1 MGRKQMSERREVRQ
15 KAKQRRKWEQN
26 FVRQSA
32 QDDRNLNKAVE
43 ATEADER
50 TKKNV
55 EAEMELAKGD
65 MKERKQKLLITAKRK
80 ERYEAMAKQK
90 GTTAEMIEAEERET
104 EAMKEVTEKQQ
115 MTARGSAKTE
125 ADIKAKQLEE
135 KEEELQ
141 KEDSADSAEAASDQA
156 AAESAAEEEA
166 KEQADEQEASNAAA
180 AKASE
185 EKVSALEQAVAKAEV
200 KKVEAEQTA
209 RAEKA
214 QAKEEAAKEKE
225 QKTALACEQVAA
237 EQRSK
242 KCLSEENASLKKEIC
257 EKADEDEVQKRA
269 DQEQEKEGVEEELSE
284 EKDSHDASADV
295 QAQNEKVRELKK
307 KELASK
313 HQARKQ
319 QIKQEAAEKRK
330 INKENW
336 EKKKSFTKRQN
347 LLKNDKQEDQATQMV
362 EIKSKQ
368 QQIAD
373 LKVSLGHQQKIAQ
386 QDRVNE
392 RTTKKFNRVLRENG
406 VKTEQK
412 ALAAQQAAAKS

>member
-1 MGRKQMSERREVRQ
+1 
-15 KAKQRRKWEQN
+15 
-26 FVRQSA
+26 
-32 QDDRNLNKAVE
+32 VE

-50 TKKNV
+50 MKKNV
-55 EAEMELAKGD
+55 EAEMERAKGD

-225 QKTALACEQVAA
+225 QKTALVDRNGNNRFVNCILCPPRPQKYPRKERHLNSFLRR
-237 EQRSK
+237 EIRSVFPK
-242 KCLSEENASLKKEIC
+242 
-257 EKADEDEVQKRA
+257 
-269 DQEQEKEGVEEELSE
+269 
-284 EKDSHDASADV
+284 
-295 QAQNEKVRELKK
+295 
-307 KELASK
+307 
-313 HQARKQ
+313 
-319 QIKQEAAEKRK
+319 
-330 INKENW
+330 
-336 EKKKSFTKRQN
+336 FT
-347 LLKNDKQEDQATQMV
+347 
-362 EIKSKQ
+362 
-368 QQIAD
+368 
-373 LKVSLGHQQKIAQ
+373 
-386 QDRVNE
+386 
-392 RTTKKFNRVLRENG
+392 TT
-406 VKTEQK
+406 
-412 ALAAQQAAAKS
+412 SSSMI